1 MIQIKRLLIV
11 VEYNTQTI
19 VDQIHLVALQIK
31 LQEFFLIHS
40 GKTVQACIITVK

>member
-1 MIQIKRLLIV
+1 MIK
-11 VEYNTQTI
+11 YDTQAVI
-19 VDQIHLVALQIK
+19 DQIHLIALQIK